1 MNFYWV
7 YDIPNWLFAVIVIGS
22 AIAIALVGQRFTRR
36 WVKRIA
42 GGDGQYNEL
51 VGTTLSTVGVFFGIT
66 LGLISVGTWQTFAD
80 AGMNVNQETTALAV
94 LYRSISVYDEPD
106 RSALR
111 DSLKEY
117 VSYTIQEAWPI
128 QRKGKIPMGDLEKI
142 SDFQKKLVAY
152 ETKSETMNHVHA
164 LSLGAFNTTIEH
176 RRIRMQNVTT
186 GLPDTLWWVVI
197 FGALLNIF
205 IPWLLV
211 YDRQIIQDL
220 TIVLMAATIGLL
232 VFMMGAMDN
241 PFRGDFSVSSEP
253 FESLLEWM
261 KSIQ

>member
-7 YDIPNWLFAVIVIGS
+7 YDIPNWLFAVLVIG
-22 AIAIALVGQRFTRR
+22 AFIGFALVGQRFTRR
-36 WVKRIA
+36 WVKRVA
-42 GGDGQYNEL
+42 GGDGEYNEL
-51 VGTTLSTVGVFFGIT
+51 VGTTLSTVGVFFGMT

-80 AGMNVNQETTALAV
+80 ANMNVNQETTSLAV
-94 LYRSISVYDEPD
+94 LYRSVNVYDEPD
-106 RSALR
+106 RTALR

-128 QRKGKIPMGDLEKI
+128 QRKGEIPTGDLTKI
-142 SDFQKKLVAY
+142 SDIQKKLVSY
-152 ETKSETMNHVHA
+152 ETESETMNNAHSLA
-164 LSLGAFNTTIEH
+164 LGAFNSVIEH
-176 RRIRMQNVTT
+176 RRTRMQNVTT
-186 GLPDTLWWVVI
+186 GLPDTLWWVVM

-232 VFMMGAMDN
+232 IFMMGAMDN
-241 PFRGDFSVSSEP
+241 PFRGEFSVSSEP
-253 FESLLEWM
+253 FESLLKWM
-261 KSIQ
+261 QSI

>member
-7 YDIPNWLFAVIVIGS
+7 YDIPNWLFAVLTIGTS
-22 AIAIALVGQRFTRR
+22 IGIALVGQRFTRR

-51 VGTTLSTVGVFFGIT
+51 VGTTLSTVGVFFGMT

-80 AGMNVNQETTALAV
+80 ASMNVNQETTSLAV
-94 LYRSISVYDEPD
+94 LYRSVSVYDEPD
-106 RSALR
+106 RTALR

-128 QRKGKIPMGDLEKI
+128 QRKGEIPKGDLAKI
-142 SDFQKKLVAY
+142 TDVQKKLIAY
-152 ETKSETMNHVHA
+152 ETESETMNNLH
-164 LSLGAFNTTIEH
+164 SLTMGAFNSTIEH
-176 RRIRMQNVTT
+176 RRTRMQNVTT

-205 IPWLLV
+205 IPWFLV

-220 TIVLMAATIGLL
+220 MIVLMAATIGLL

-241 PFRGDFSVSSEP
+241 PFRGEFSVSPEP
-253 FESLLEWM
+253 FQALLTWM
-261 KSIQ
+261 QSI